1 MFVCGHLLGKA
12 YLLAL
17 LFVMFSRAF
26 ICFPY
31 GVPGQVWYM
40 IVLIT
45 DLCLLP
51 YFEIF
56 TTSTTS
62 YQRSANAVKA
72 QCKHK
77 ERSESVARVQKVA
90 NENSVGTG

>member
-26 ICFPY
+26 IIFP
-31 GVPGQVWYM
+31 PGQVWYM
-40 IVLIT
+40 IVLIP

-51 YFEIF
+51 YFTIL
-56 TTSTTS
+56 STTS